1 MTQHRLPPPAI
12 VRKRIK
18 PIDFLIIG
26 VVISVVV
33 FVFYRVEHVL
43 VYDWSWG
50 EIFEYV
56 ISWDEE
62 TGTLVPNL
70 LLKGL
75 AMTLRLAFWGTIA
88 AAIIGLV
95 MGLCR
100 TSTNLFLRTAARLY
114 VELIRNIPP
123 LVFIFVF
130 YFFISSQIMPI
141 LGIDDFTSNPPPD
154 LVPILEI
161 LFGPIGLFNNFLS
174 GAIVLAM
181 FEGGLHHRDRPR
193 RRAIHTQGAMGSGA
207 RRGAV
212 PVQRIEGCDPAP
224 GAAQYPPSPGGA
236 VHFAGQGF
244 LYRGADLHSGVDLPD
259 HGSFQHHDPLLRG
272 LDHHRAHVLHG
283 LLFLGRPVCQV
294 GKEDAGKRMAL
305 IPADGRT

>member
-1 MTQHRLPPPAI
+1 MPRGGLRPHPMTQHRLPPPAI

-88 AAIIGLV
+88 AATGW
-95 MGLCR
+95 R
-100 TSTNLFLRTAARLY
+100 W
-114 VELIRNIPP
+114 
-123 LVFIFVF
+123 
-130 YFFISSQIMPI
+130 
-141 LGIDDFTSNPPPD
+141 
-154 LVPILEI
+154 
-161 LFGPIGLFNNFLS
+161 
-174 GAIVLAM
+174 
-181 FEGGLHHRDRPR
+181 
-193 RRAIHTQGAMGSGA
+193 RA
-207 RRGAV
+207 
-212 PVQRIEGCDPAP
+212 P
-224 GAAQYPPSPGGA
+224 
-236 VHFAGQGF
+236 
-244 LYRGADLHSGVDLPD
+244 
-259 HGSFQHHDPLLRG
+259 
-272 LDHHRAHVLHG
+272 
-283 LLFLGRPVCQV
+283 
-294 GKEDAGKRMAL
+294 
-305 IPADGRT
+305 